1 MDNVLSVTESGFSMV
16 TSKELLAA
24 VRAAHAIP
32 SNYRLA
38 LVLNVPEQSV
48 RRWNTGKNTPDDAVA
63 VRLAEMAGLDPAY
76 VLASMYAQRTAEGP
90 LRQVWATIAQRTQ
103 AAVAAVLTAI
113 VSVWIALAP
122 SGDAQAMARVAGA
135 PAGVNST
142 SHTVYIVACCTR
154 AVRRLRQR
162 FVRAWHDIFSTPPGG
177 TLTGAGIAA

>member
-1 MDNVLSVTESGFSMV
+1 M
-16 TSKELLAA
+16 AA
-24 VRAAHAIP
+24 
-32 SNYRLA
+32 
-38 LVLNVPEQSV
+38 
-48 RRWNTGKNTPDDAVA
+48 
-63 VRLAEMAGLDPAY
+63 RLAEMGKLDVGY
-76 VLASMYAQRTAEGP
+76 VIASMHAERAQNDDA
-90 LRQVWATIAQRTQ
+90 RQLWQTIAKRLQ
-103 AAVAAVLTAI
+103 ATAAAVLTAI

-142 SHTVYIVACCTR
+142 AHTVYIVACCTR